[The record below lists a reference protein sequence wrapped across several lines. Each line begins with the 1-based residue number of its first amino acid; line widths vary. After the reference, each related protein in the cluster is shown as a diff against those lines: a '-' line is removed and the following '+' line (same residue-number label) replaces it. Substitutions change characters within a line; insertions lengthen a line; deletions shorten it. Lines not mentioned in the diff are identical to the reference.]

1 MASRIPLFH
10 RLARRRAVGLLGAFV
25 AAATAASA
33 ATGGVAHS
41 AQQTPAVD
49 VDCPT
54 VACSSKKDALFAGMR
69 ATRAASGA
77 CASSTSISWSSAVA
91 LIEEY

>member
-25 AAATAASA
+25 AAATATA

-77 CASSTSISWSSAVA
+77 CALLVNFNLLAIHP
-91 LIEEY
+91 LLL